1 MKTFKIQ
8 ITEEELVALIAF
20 HTGKLRGQAE
30 NMKPSKETAE
40 RLVDLT
46 RRLNKDTPDIEG
58 DPRPTRDY
66 IVSPPDRNG
75 QIEAGKENAKL
86 PEGW

>member
-8 ITEEELVALIAF
+8 ITEEELVALISH
-20 HTGKLRGQAE
+20 HTSQLETQAIRS
-30 NMKPSKETAE
+30 KPTNETAQ

-58 DPRPTRDY
+58 DPRPARNY
-66 IVSPPDRNG
+66 IVLPPDRND